1 LALLGGKKG
10 YEKFVLDG
18 MNEDHNEQYYAVEDQ
33 RFLGEE
39 GFGEAISR
47 AAGEKEQRKRKK
59 SIETDF
65 KETAR
70 RLDTTVE
77 LLRSS
82 DRRWEISAKRA
93 RAVTSLIRDQGY
105 RVSEVAK
112 FLRRDQV
119 NISMMLLRGFSNGK
133 ASN

>member
-1 LALLGGKKG
+1 
-10 YEKFVLDG
+10 
-18 MNEDHNEQYYAVEDQ
+18 
-33 RFLGEE
+33 LGEE

-59 SIETDF
+59 SIESDF
-65 KETAR
+65 KEIAR
-70 RLDTTVE
+70 RLDTTAK

-93 RAVTSLIRDQGY
+93 RAVTPLIRDQGY

-112 FLRRDQV
+112 FLRRDQYDAAT
-119 NISMMLLRGFSNGK
+119 GFSKGK
-133 ASN
+133 ASNCIDCYVTSSPSKYFNTGCLLVVVFRFKTITN